1 MALYFFPHHATHKF
15 ADKECLRIAFKIWG
29 ISKRAAADENSERR
43 TGTKDCLG
51 QGYQR
56 FKRKQM
62 KDSAKEMDNKATT
75 KFEKSREKK
84 WHDFTH
90 TG

>member
-1 MALYFFPHHATHKF
+1 MDRPMLRFSTSHHATHKS
-15 ADKECLRIAFKIWG
+15 AYKEHLRIASTIQGLFK
-29 ISKRAAADENSERR
+29 RTAADENSERR

-51 QGYQR
+51 QGNQR

-84 WHDFTH
+84 
-90 TG
+90 

>member
-1 MALYFFPHHATHKF
+1 MIQGL
-15 ADKECLRIAFKIWG
+15 
-29 ISKRAAADENSERR
+29 SKRTAADENSERR

-51 QGYQR
+51 QGNQR

-84 WHDFTH
+84 
-90 TG
+90 

>member
-1 MALYFFPHHATHKF
+1 MLSKGFHEGKIFFTPHHAKS
-15 ADKECLRIAFKIWG
+15 ADKEHLSTIQG
-29 ISKRAAADENSERR
+29 LSKRTASDENSERR

-51 QGYQR
+51 QGNQR

-75 KFEKSREKK
+75 KIEKAEKK
-84 WHDFTH
+84 E
-90 TG
+90 